1 MRTCKSLS
9 IAIAFCMLPAFHS
22 AADEGL
28 LVSSNDAAFQPD
40 GNVGATIADPQATI
54 TIRKVG
60 VPAPRL

>member
-9 IAIAFCMLPAFHS
+9 IAIALCMLPAFHS
-22 AADEGL
+22 AAGQEL
-28 LVSSNDAAFQPD
+28 SVSSSDAAFQPD

-54 TIRKVG
+54 TIGKAG